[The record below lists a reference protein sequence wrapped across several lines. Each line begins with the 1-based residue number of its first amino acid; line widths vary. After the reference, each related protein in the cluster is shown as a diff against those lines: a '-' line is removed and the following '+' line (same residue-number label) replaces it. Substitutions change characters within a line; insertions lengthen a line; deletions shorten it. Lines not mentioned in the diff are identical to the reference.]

1 MCNLSDLIEERGI
14 ERGLAQGMERGESRM
29 SRLMAVL
36 ADAGRLEDIRRACAD
51 RTFRERLYRDL
62 CI

>member
-51 RTFRERLYRDL
+51 RAFRERLYRDL